1 MLSPLLLIKPPL
13 EAIRVKPP
21 YMKNRSRSISS
32 EGEFKTR
39 LNSLS
44 IAVAI
49 AFIYCQ
55 QLSSPKQLLTSSIVR
70 FAHLIVVVSVV
81 VELFRLRRKCQSQ
94 ATVSQSLLRLLL
106 IVIINRYR
114 K

>member
-1 MLSPLLLIKPPL
+1 LIYRQVDQ
-13 EAIRVKPP
+13 IR
-21 YMKNRSRSISS
+21 R
-32 EGEFKTR
+32 GEFKTR

-106 IVIINRYR
+106 LVII
-114 K
+114 